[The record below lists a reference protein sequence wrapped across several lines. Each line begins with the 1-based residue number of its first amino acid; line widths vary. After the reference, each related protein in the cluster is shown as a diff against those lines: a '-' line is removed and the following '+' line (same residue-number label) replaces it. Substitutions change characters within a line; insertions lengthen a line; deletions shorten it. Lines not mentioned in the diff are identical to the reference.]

1 MIACTPY
8 LLNSARLHKVFQNF
22 VVPRKIHLSQNLIL
36 SSEASRQDASNG
48 VRVAYVNF
56 YNMWAYDKV
65 KDYIEVT
72 KIPEY
77 EKIDETPVN
86 HLSDWTPNTS

>member
-1 MIACTPY
+1 MVMSPPGGC
-8 LLNSARLHKVFQNF
+8 
-22 VVPRKIHLSQNLIL
+22 
-36 SSEASRQDASNG
+36 G
-48 VRVAYVNF
+48 VQVNF
-56 YNMWAYDKV
+56 YDMWAYDKV

-86 HLSDWTPNTS
+86 HHSDWTRNTS

>member
-1 MIACTPY
+1 
-8 LLNSARLHKVFQNF
+8 
-22 VVPRKIHLSQNLIL
+22 
-36 SSEASRQDASNG
+36 
-48 VRVAYVNF
+48 
-56 YNMWAYDKV
+56 MWAYDKV

-86 HLSDWTPNTS
+86 HHSDWTRNTS